1 MKKPWIAALLNF
13 FLMGL
18 GTFYVGKRKV
28 LGVVLTLSSIFL
40 TSIEMSLKNTNQDLF
55 MSMFA
60 TIFLMNIFLALDGYN
75 EAKSVNESLSS
86 DL

>member
-18 GTFYVGKRKV
+18 GTFYVGRRKIF
-28 LGVVLTLSSIFL
+28 GIALTLCSVFL
-40 TSIEMSLKNTNQDLF
+40 TSIELSLKDIDQDMY

-75 EAKSVNESLSS
+75 EAKSVNESLS
-86 DL
+86 